1 MAITGQMKVFKRS
14 KCLLNDGA
22 TVTASSGGAS
32 GDFIIDRNP
41 ITYWRS
47 VGSTDAATETVEI
60 VFTAAQTLDRIF
72 LMDHNFK
79 SFTIKYD
86 VAGVYTHFAG
96 VTGLDGAMANITE
109 TVYAR
114 DTSYYEFTPVTTT
127 KIQISVTTTQVVNA
141 QKYCS
146 QIIATEEMGT
156 LLGYPQIKGLEL
168 NRDLQ
173 SQKMLSGRTLTQK
186 SDETVKFSLD
196 FKDYPN
202 SMGAD
207 FDLMFRIHDL
217 ETSVLT
223 WLCGGRFGSDYFR
236 YQMRGYRLRDVY
248 PVQMSTAPKPIYSDN
263 VYVNGLNMS
272 CSFVEAVE

>member
-1 MAITGQMKVFKRS
+1 MSITGGLKVFKRS

-22 TVTASSGGAS
+22 TITASSGDAS

-47 VGSTDAATETVEI
+47 VGSTDAATETVEVI
-60 VFTAAQTLDRIF
+60 LTSAQTIDRIF
-72 LMDHNFK
+72 LLDHNFK
-79 SFTIKYD
+79 SFNIKYD
-86 VAGVYTHFAG
+86 LAGVYTHFAN
-96 VTGLDGAMANITE
+96 VTSLDGAMANITE
-109 TVYAR
+109 TAYAR

-127 KIQISVTTTQVVNA
+127 KLQISVTTTQVVDA

-156 LLGYPQIKGLEL
+156 LLGYPQIKGVEL
-168 NRDLQ
+168 NRELR
-173 SQKMLSGRTLTQK
+173 SEKMLSGRTLTLK
-186 SDETVKFSLD
+186 SDEIFKFSLD

-207 FDLMFRIHDL
+207 LDLMFRIHDA

-223 WLCGGRFGSDYFR
+223 WICGGRFGSDYFR

-248 PVQMSTAPKPIYSDN
+248 PVQMTSAPKPIYSDN

-272 CSFVEAVE
+272 CSFTEAIE